1 MCGAVC
7 VRAYEATRVCW
18 MHLNR
23 GDRFL
28 SAPSLRSPLW
38 SADRERTDAHNN
50 RLCSSLRLNL
60 ISPQPRCRPAP
71 TVPLSINWISPTHHR
86 GRAAV
91 VFHFLCL
98 HGARIVSPDL
108 CFWTAGCGCVMPRW
122 VLDGSWCYLC
132 VYFFLLPLVVCH
144 RTDALIRYLRY
155 VSDIGLFMVGILF
168 HPL

>member
-1 MCGAVC
+1 MVQC
-7 VRAYEATRVCW
+7 VRDPTRT
-18 MHLNR
+18 
-23 GDRFL
+23 
-28 SAPSLRSPLW
+28 LRSARCTWIGVIASSPPPL
-38 SADRERTDAHNN
+38 SDHRSKALTE
-50 RLCSSLRLNL
+50 SGQSLTITGSVAASGLSHL
-60 ISPQPRCRPAP
+60 PPARCRPAP
-71 TVPLSINWISPTHHR
+71 TVPFSINWISPTHHR

-98 HGARIVSPDL
+98 HGARIFSPDL

-168 HPL
+168 PPL